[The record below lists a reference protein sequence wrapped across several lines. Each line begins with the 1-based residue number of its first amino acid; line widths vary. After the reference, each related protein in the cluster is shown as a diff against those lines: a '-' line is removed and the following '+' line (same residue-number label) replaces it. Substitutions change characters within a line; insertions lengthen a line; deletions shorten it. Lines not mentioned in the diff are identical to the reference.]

1 MANAHHINTPP
12 TLRPYSRGLQI
23 SMQVH
28 KKYLFEVS
36 SGFCKFL
43 GAPFNCIFNQSEC
56 TARQRCI
63 VIGQMFGKLVLLCP
77 PNFLYV
83 SIILHNIFENPI
95 NVITPLHI
103 WWLCAELYLRT
114 CISAIS
120 QWDKIISLGSLLVS
134 WIRFVCHQN
143 SLKLALN

>member
-1 MANAHHINTPP
+1 MPTTLILPP
-12 TLRPYSRGLQI
+12 PYGPIAEGCKFPCKSTKNICSKFLQD
-23 SMQVH
+23 
-28 KKYLFEVS
+28 FVS
-36 SGFCKFL
+36 FL

-134 WIRFVCHQN
+134 
-143 SLKLALN
+143 